1 MIYLYPVE
9 KLRIS
14 ILMIFASLFLTLPAF
29 SQLVFKNPAITNGDG
44 KNPGTIYRFSQVNT
58 GIDALV
64 SIDSLIGGATL
75 DEIDQKGVGYEEA
88 FQPKIKSGGKGISY
102 VLFTVKFV
110 LQNTTTAVTISSV
123 TATNLDLDGNTS
135 LKERCEFDMNGGKA
149 VYVSNTPE
157 ISVTLNN
164 GHFLGQNVSG
174 KEYTDIDTSAQSVMF
189 KVTGNNIHE
198 FKVRLGAILSNNS
211 SSSRQYSVYMK
222 DFVLTNAATLPVT
235 LTSFQAFLKDKNT
248 VLSWS
253 TTSHTNFSH
262 FVVEKSTNGKDFSEA
277 AVLFAD
283 ANSDNSYTFNYS
295 YKDNLQN
302 NTSSVIYYRLKMVD
316 IDSKYS
322 YSEIRMVRL
331 AAVNDSKIKITTFPN
346 PVTNEVRVSIPTEWQ
361 EKQVLYEVYNSNG
374 TLVQHVNNTKAAQVQ
389 QINVSSLNAGT
400 YIVKV
405 SNGSETSTSKIIKA
419 N

>member
-1 MIYLYPVE
+1 MPYLPTVKNTVKYFTVIFILTLFSQTSFAQLSFNNPVLVSGTDLKE
-9 KLRIS
+9 GAVYRYDNVTGGVNAFVKIDSIVNGSRILRI
-14 ILMIFASLFLTLPAF
+14 
-29 SQLVFKNPAITNGDG
+29 DD
-44 KNPGTIYRFSQVNT
+44 Y
-58 GIDALV
+58 
-64 SIDSLIGGATL
+64 
-75 DEIDQKGVGYEEA
+75 GVGYLSG
-88 FQPKIKSGGKGISY
+88 FQPAIQPGDEGISY
-102 VLFTVKFV
+102 VLFTIDFV
-110 LQNTTTAVTISSV
+110 NAHTGAAFYYGALNSNI
-123 TATNLDLDGNTS
+123 LDIDGNNS
-135 LKERCEFDMNGGKA
+135 VKEFAEFSAPGAAGF
-149 VYVSNTPE
+149 YLSNAPQINIKNSANKTY
-157 ISVTLNN
+157 IR
-164 GHFLGQNVSG
+164 NVSG
-174 KEYTDIDTSAQSVMF
+174 IAKGNIDTSNKEVMTQVTSGYISSI
-189 KVTGNNIHE
+189 KVKFGTIAEG
-198 FKVRLGAILSNNS
+198 KSNGLRN
-211 SSSRQYSVYMK
+211 YSLFIKNYA
-222 DFVLTNAATLPVT
+222 LTAPLPVT
-235 LTSFQAFLKDKNT
+235 LTSFQALLKNNSSE
-248 VLSWS
+248 LAWS

-295 YKDNLQN
+295 FKDNLQN

-374 TLVQHVNNTKAAQVQ
+374 TLVQRVNNTKAAQVQ